1 MPTKYK
7 KRTRRTKSRKSRKLT
22 KLTKLSKSKKI
33 KGGALSVRTI
43 ELLRNQYQGINR
55 DRSDRPTILELNQ
68 FMMDNNIQEP
78 LGEIMDFIIPT
89 IGFLRLLPSDASPAQ
104 RTEEE
109 RLHSL
114 F

>member
-7 KRTRRTKSRKSRKLT
+7 KRTLRTKSKKLRKLT
-22 KLTKLSKSKKI
+22 KSKKI

-104 RTEEE
+104 RREEE

>member
-7 KRTRRTKSRKSRKLT
+7 KRTLRTKSKKLRKLT
-22 KLTKLSKSKKI
+22 KSKKI

-78 LGEIMDFIIPT
+78 LGEIVDFIIPT

-104 RTEEE
+104 RREEE

>member
-7 KRTRRTKSRKSRKLT
+7 KRTRRTKSRKLN
-22 KLTKLSKSKKI
+22 KLSKSKKI
-33 KGGALSVRTI
+33 KGGALSPRTI

-55 DRSDRPTILELNQ
+55 DRSYRPTILELNQ

-78 LGEIMDFIIPT
+78 LGEIMDFVRPI

-104 RTEEE
+104 RREEA

>member
-7 KRTRRTKSRKSRKLT
+7 KRTRRTKSRKLT
-22 KLTKLSKSKKI
+22 KSSKSKI
-33 KGGALSVRTI
+33 RGGALSARTI

-104 RTEEE
+104 RREEE

>member
-7 KRTRRTKSRKSRKLT
+7 KRTRRTKSKKLRKLT
-22 KLTKLSKSKKI
+22 KSKKI

-104 RTEEE
+104 RREEE